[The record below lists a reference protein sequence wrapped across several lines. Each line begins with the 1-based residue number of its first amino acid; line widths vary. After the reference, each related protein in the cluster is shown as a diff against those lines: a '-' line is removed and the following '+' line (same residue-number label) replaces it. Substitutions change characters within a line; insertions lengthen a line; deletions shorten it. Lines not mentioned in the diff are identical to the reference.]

1 MKSINPQK
9 IGKKILDNL
18 KEYGTLPSTTLGR
31 VDASQGNL
39 YSLAVQAYIYA
50 FPWLYLSQLR
60 WLWTSEA
67 GKTIQEQ
74 DGGMAISAP
83 INSFWCAPGL
93 ASSGTPTGGSPNAD
107 TLYSL
112 AWCDLSEEP
121 LILSVPEVTNRYYCI
136 ELSGID
142 SDTFGYV
149 GTRATGTAAGNYLLA
164 SPNWHGSI
172 ERYNEGKELDEQIL
186 DVLPRPFYDSIL
198 LMGRTGIT
206 TGTQEDIQIANEIQN
221 QYKLTTLSDWV
232 TGESNSVAP
241 KAQLPIGL
249 DYNNSIGNWVTIN
262 RAMTQCPPGVYPSIA
277 QDQLIQLFAQIGIGP
292 NQDLR
297 TQSTEN
303 LEILQQAA
311 QDGLQ
316 ILKTSSGN
324 TSTLINN
331 WSYPP
336 TYMGKAG
343 QVGDYLV
350 RASLQALSGITA
362 QWTIEAVYLNTILDS
377 SGQNLSGNQDY
388 TIEFTENS
396 FPPFESNFNGFW
408 SITLYNSSYQ
418 LIPNSVAYTINSNAT
433 EYQSRNN
440 EGGMTI
446 LLQQEEPIDN
456 SDGTYWLQT
465 PTADEDNNYDDSFF
479 MILRVYIPAPSVAT
493 TQTWV
498 PPSVTRTS

>member
-1 MKSINPQK
+1 MVIYIVWPFRR
-9 IGKKILDNL
+9 I
-18 KEYGTLPSTTLGR
+18 
-31 VDASQGNL
+31 
-39 YSLAVQAYIYA
+39 YIYA

-67 GKTIQEQ
+67 GKAIQEQ

-93 ASSGTPTGGSPNAD
+93 ANSGTTTGGSPNAD

-121 LILSVPEVTNRYYCI
+121 LVLSVPEVTNRYYCI

-149 GTRATGTAAGNYLLA
+149 GTRATGTTAGNYLLA
-164 SPNWHGSI
+164 SPNWHGSVAA
-172 ERYNEGKELDEQIL
+172 YNEGKEQNEQIL

-206 TGTQEDIQIANEIQN
+206 TGTQEDIQIADDIQN

-232 TGESNSVAP
+232 TGKSNSVAP

-249 DYNNSIGNWVTIN
+249 DYNNSMGNWFTIN

-277 QDQLIQLFAQIGIGP
+277 QDQLIQLFAQIGVGP

-324 TSTLINN
+324 TSKLVNN

-336 TYMGKAG
+336 VYM
-343 QVGDYLV
+343 
-350 RASLQALSGITA
+350 
-362 QWTIEAVYLNTILDS
+362 
-377 SGQNLSGNQDY
+377 
-388 TIEFTENS
+388 
-396 FPPFESNFNGFW
+396 
-408 SITLYNSSYQ
+408 
-418 LIPNSVAYTINSNAT
+418 LIFIHIFIYYKVVQI
-433 EYQSRNN
+433 
-440 EGGMTI
+440 
-446 LLQQEEPIDN
+446 IDI
-456 SDGTYWLQT
+456 DH
-465 PTADEDNNYDDSFF
+465 
-479 MILRVYIPAPSVAT
+479 
-493 TQTWV
+493 
-498 PPSVTRTS
+498 